1 MSEYT
6 DLMGVE
12 IMPLESGFVVRRE
25 SMHSRHR
32 TAEPTLQGALT
43 LAARALGY
51 RGVIRFDD
59 EPRAV
64 EVPVVSRE
72 IIYKDGKVFGLGPGP
87 AVDDDEPPLRAGTA
101 KPGDKL

>member
-59 EPRAV
+59 EPRTV
-64 EVPVVSRE
+64 EVPVV
-72 IIYKDGKVFGLGPGP
+72 GMTAPGLGIPF
-87 AVDDDEPPLRAGTA
+87 DDEEPPLRAGTA
-101 KPGDKL
+101 NKPDDLL